1 MVAKYQRKLQP
12 GKEFDKYFPKADEKD
27 SILHKDGNLKLT
39 IKEMANIINK
49 YSWQTEKIAKLMKE
63 TTGWKKGEDM
73 TELLRTIWAFYY
85 NHVQY
90 QNDEPGQEQLRTPAR
105 LWNDRFGD
113 CDCYTLSIG
122 CILTCLGI
130 PFTMRIS
137 KYKSD
142 WQHVYIVVKDK
153 ERKKQF
159 VLDCVL
165 DGFNIEKPYG
175 PDDDFDP
182 AGKLDINIKPTQMNG
197 LAGIPIALLSGP
209 DNEDVSGLGEIG
221 KWFPEK
227 RFLKKAAQHRAGVL
241 RKLLENSNLSAEK
254 RKKLEGRLAKAEARF
269 SGISGISDEDLDGI
283 DDAEDVLDGVEE
295 DLELEGVFD
304 DEDGLGDLGRKKK
317 TKRFVKRKAKKA
329 KRIAKRRIRRLK
341 KAAPKIIVAKKMA
354 AIQAATPSAS
364 STPVFPI
371 SPAAAASA
379 AAASSGG
386 SGGSS
391 YPVQPGMEEYANL
404 PAPDAPTQYD
414 EPLQQAEQQMEV
426 VDEQVNNAP
435 EEDKE
440 QVAEE
445 GYADVNQGVDE
456 ISESMAA
463 DSPEA
468 AEIVEEA
475 NEESDLE
482 EKPEEVLDGILCG
495 IDFEPTWIATDS
507 ILNGHND
514 EVELSSLPVE
524 IQAQWLNG
532 MKKHIRKTRNYI
544 AKYPGS
550 VANHGGAKR
559 HVEMCDF
566 ALKNWNNPYK
576 REKAVEHLE
585 KEEERMSKLGAFGD
599 ADEDDTSLNGAYD
612 TDNTIDGLDGKKK
625 KKGKFWKKV
634 GKGLKKVFKFAQKFN
649 PLMIAARNGFLL
661 ASKLNFFK
669 LALKLYPGF
678 MSWEEAQKYG
688 LKRDFWDR
696 KKKAAD
702 KFAKIW
708 EDVLGG
714 KRDKLAKALQKGWKK
729 KKSYSPK
736 IKEIEALKGLGFV
749 EFYGLGEP
757 NTIIGTSIAAAATI
771 IAALSKLLK
780 KNGAN
785 DLPPGEEPDEED
797 KVESTTNAV
806 KDVADAALDV
816 ADSMKGLLGVQNYI
830 DTALD
835 CAIDPVMSGEDFD
848 EASIDGLGEKDSRA
862 ARRAERQA
870 KRAKNKEAK
879 KQKKAS
885 KPKKVKK
892 SKKAKKEGAD
902 ADDDSGEEGKP
913 STIEKVAQGVK
924 TAGGLVSA
932 ANQLY
937 KNKTGKDLIP
947 GDIQQFAEAPDKFF
961 SPEEIKAIEANDVK
975 MKASQEEAGMFGSTG
990 AKIAGAA
997 FITGLVGY
1005 GLKMAFDP
1013 KQPTPAKPKS
1023 ALSGTAKPRAKA
1035 KTKAKIKAVT
1045 FS

>member
-1 MVAKYQRKLQP
+1 MVAKYQRKLQS

-49 YSWQTEKIAKLMKE
+49 YSWQTDKIAKLMAE
-63 TTGWKKGEDM
+63 TTGWKKGDDM

-137 KYKSD
+137 KYKAD

-182 AGKLDINIKPTQMNG
+182 AGKLDINIKPTQMSG

-209 DNEDVSGLGEIG
+209 DNEDEDVSGLGELG
-221 KWFPEK
+221 KWFPGK
-227 RFLKKAAQHRAGVL
+227 RFLKKAAQHRAATL

-254 RKKLEGRLAKAEARF
+254 RNKIEARLKKAESRF
-269 SGISGISDEDLDGI
+269 SGISGFDDESLGWI
-283 DDAEDVLDGVEE
+283 DDAEDILDGVEE
-295 DLELEGVFD
+295 ELELEGCFD
-304 DEDGLGDLGRKKK
+304 NEDGLGDLGRKKK
-317 TKRFVKRKAKKA
+317 TKRVTKRKVKKA
-329 KRIAKRRIRRLK
+329 RRVAKRRIRRLK

-354 AIQAATPSAS
+354 AIQAAAKPA
-364 STPVFPI
+364 TPVFPI

-386 SGGSS
+386 GSS
-391 YPVQPGMEEYANL
+391 YAVQPGMEEYANL

-414 EPLQQAEQQMEV
+414 APLQQAEQQMEV
-426 VDEQVNNAP
+426 VNEQVNNAP
-435 EEDKE
+435 EEEKE

-456 ISESMAA
+456 ISEQMAA

-482 EKPEEVLDGILCG
+482 EKPEEVLDGIVCG

-507 ILNGHND
+507 ILNGPDD
-514 EVELSSLPVE
+514 EVELSSLPIE

-532 MKKHIRKTRNYI
+532 MKRHIRKTRNYI
-544 AKYPGS
+544 DKYPGS
-550 VANHGGAKR
+550 VANHGGAGR
-559 HVEMCDF
+559 HVQMCDF

-576 REKAVEHLE
+576 REKAIEHLM

-599 ADEDDTSLNGAYD
+599 ADEDDISLSGVYD
-612 TDNTIDGLDGKKK
+612 TDSTIDGLDGKKK
-625 KKGKFWKKV
+625 KKGQFWKKM

-702 KFAKIW
+702 KFVKIW

-736 IKEIEALKGLGFV
+736 IKESAALKGLGFV
-749 EFYGLGEP
+749 EFDGLGEAT
-757 NTIIGTSIAAAATI
+757 TIIGTSIAAAATI
-771 IAALSKLLK
+771 IATLSKLLK

-797 KVESTTNAV
+797 KVETATNAV

-816 ADSMKGLLGVQNYI
+816 ADSFSGLLGVQNYI

-835 CAIDPVMSGEDFD
+835 CAIDPVMSGEDLD
-848 EASIDGLGEKDSRA
+848 EATISGLGDKASRA
-862 ARRAERQA
+862 AKRAERDA
-870 KRAKNKEAK
+870 KRKKNKEAK

-892 SKKAKKEGAD
+892 SKKSKKEGAD
-902 ADDDSGEEGKP
+902 ADSEDGSSASD
-913 STIEKVAQGVK
+913 TITKVADSVK

-937 KNKTGKDLIP
+937 KNKTGKSLIP
-947 GDIQQFAEAPDKFF
+947 GDIEQFAEAPDKFF
-961 SPEEIKAIEANDVK
+961 SPEEIKAIEANDKK
-975 MKASQEEAGMFGSTG
+975 MKGQFEEAGMFGGTG
-990 AKIAGAA
+990 AKIAAGAL
-997 FITGLVGY
+997 ITGLVGY
-1005 GLKMAFDP
+1005 GLKLALEP
-1013 KQPTPAKPKS
+1013 KQPTPAKPKE

-1035 KTKAKIKAVT
+1035 KAKIKAVT